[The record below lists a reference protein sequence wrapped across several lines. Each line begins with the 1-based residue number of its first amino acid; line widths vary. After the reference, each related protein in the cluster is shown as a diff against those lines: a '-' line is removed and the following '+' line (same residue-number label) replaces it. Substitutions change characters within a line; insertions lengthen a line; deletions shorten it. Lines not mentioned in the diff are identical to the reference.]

1 MRMDFYKL
9 TKDTVVSKYNPE
21 KKNVYG
27 GVGVEFVKY
36 LKKGDI
42 VLVNR
47 VEPNDIEKDL
57 IKAENYFISRNNFIS
72 VSQYTNQ
79 LTDSINTKD
88 IITFAYEKAKE
99 PKSIVIIGVLIAII
113 IGTKAL
119 IKNN

>member
-1 MRMDFYKL
+1 MDFYKL